1 MPANTV
7 IIYSPRRLTPTE
19 RSILAYVLDHEGE
32 ACSKE
37 ELAAILGRSKVTVSK
52 SISRLRADGLL
63 LSEPCYD
70 ENGAQLANAYRLAP
84 SGASAVSRVSTR

>member
-1 MPANTV
+1 MSGNTV
-7 IIYSPRRLTPTE
+7 IIYSPRGLTPTE

-70 ENGAQLANAYRLAP
+70 ENGAQLANAYRLAATGTP
-84 SGASAVSRVSTR
+84 LVAQE